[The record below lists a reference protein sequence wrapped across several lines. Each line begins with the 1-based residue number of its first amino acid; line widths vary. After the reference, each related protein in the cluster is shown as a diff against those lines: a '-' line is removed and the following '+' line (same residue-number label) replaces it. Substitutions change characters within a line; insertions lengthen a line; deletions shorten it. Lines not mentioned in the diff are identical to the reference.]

1 MSCLML
7 HLILCMHGKVIAR
20 SYPSGTV
27 CLSILNEDEGWR
39 PALSV
44 RQVLVGIQE
53 LLESPNDQS
62 PAQAEAYQLWMN
74 NQSEYKRRVK
84 QQRQKYHA

>member
-1 MSCLML
+1 ML
-7 HLILCMHGKVIAR
+7 HLILCMHGKIIAC